1 MLPLFVNNG
10 NRVLIYMYCIITRS
24 VPHLRDSTYCSAI
37 AVSATR
43 SAVATQRLLHA
54 TTMMKLALLAVCAV
68 LPGAIAD
75 AGDCT
80 ANDFA
85 ASSED
90 APQYSTSC
98 KQLSLPRAPARAQ
111 MQFS

>member
-1 MLPLFVNNG
+1 M
-10 NRVLIYMYCIITRS
+10 
-24 VPHLRDSTYCSAI
+24 
-37 AVSATR
+37 
-43 SAVATQRLLHA
+43 ATQRLLHA

-85 ASSED
+85 SSED